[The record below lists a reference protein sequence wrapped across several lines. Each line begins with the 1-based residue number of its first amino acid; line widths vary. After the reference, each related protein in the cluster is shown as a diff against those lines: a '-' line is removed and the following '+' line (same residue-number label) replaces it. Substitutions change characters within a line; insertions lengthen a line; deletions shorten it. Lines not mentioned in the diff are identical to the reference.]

1 MSVQQEVKIKG
12 IDVAVYLVKDVARA
26 KAFWRD
32 KMGCDVTSEWGDMGA
47 EFTFPDGTT
56 FGLFKPDDQEWRR
69 GGGLMFAVDDLDAA
83 VAQYKARGVQ
93 LDDDGAIEDTP
104 VCRMA
109 FGEDSEGNYFIL
121 HQRKAD

>member
-1 MSVQQEVKIKG
+1 MSVQQQVKIKG
-12 IDVAVYLVKDVARA
+12 IDVAVYLVKDVERA
-26 KAFWRD
+26 KRFWRD
-32 KMGCDVTSEWGDMGA
+32 TMGCDVTAEWGDMGA

-69 GGGLMFAVDDLDAA
+69 GGGILFAVDDLDAA
-83 VAQYKARGVQ
+83 VAQYKARGVK
-93 LDDDGAIEDTP
+93 LDDDGHIEDTP

-121 HQRKAD
+121 HQRKT

>member
-1 MSVQQEVKIKG
+1 MTVQQEVKIKG

-47 EFTFPDGTT
+47 EFTFQDGTT
-56 FGLFKPDDQEWRR
+56 FGLFKPDEQEWRR

-83 VAQYKARGVQ
+83 VAQYKARGVK

-121 HQRKAD
+121 HQRNA

>member
-1 MSVQQEVKIKG
+1 MTVQQEVKIKG

-47 EFTFPDGTT
+47 EFTFQDGTT
-56 FGLFKPDDQEWRR
+56 FGLFKPDEQEWRR

-83 VAQYKARGVQ
+83 VAQYKARGVK

-121 HQRKAD
+121 HQRKA

>member
-1 MSVQQEVKIKG
+1 
-12 IDVAVYLVKDVARA
+12 
-26 KAFWRD
+26 
-32 KMGCDVTSEWGDMGA
+32 VTSEWGDMGA

-83 VAQYKARGVQ
+83 VAQYKARGVK

-121 HQRKAD
+121 HQRKA